1 MDFEEEI
8 ARSEEAEWQR
18 MMNIVA
24 ENPPPKCRFCSANMK
39 LEACRRL
46 VHMMWGCSTCSRGM
60 SFALYK
66 MRLGG
71 DFSRPLTGYC
81 EESAFEAIWRDRE
94 QRRQAL
100 IRQWRAD
107 QSTSDSEIAEM
118 LLDDVV
124 SRLRRRASGAAA
136 G

>member
-1 MDFEEEI
+1 MDSEEEI

-24 ENPPPKCRFCSANMK
+24 ENPPPKCTCCSAKMK

-46 VHMMWGCSTCSRGM
+46 VHMMWGCSSCSTGM
-60 SFALYK
+60 SFALYEK
-66 MRLGG
+66 RLGG

-81 EESAFEAIWRDRE
+81 EESEYEKICRDQE

-100 IRQWRAD
+100 IRQGRAN

-118 LLDDVV
+118 LLDDIM
-124 SRLRRRASGAAA
+124 SRLSRRASGAAA